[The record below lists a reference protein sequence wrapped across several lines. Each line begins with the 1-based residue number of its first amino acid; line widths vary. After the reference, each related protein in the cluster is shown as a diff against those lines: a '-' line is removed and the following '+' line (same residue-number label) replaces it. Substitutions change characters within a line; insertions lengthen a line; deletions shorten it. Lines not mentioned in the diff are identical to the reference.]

1 MFYQAASV
9 KTIQLNISIKNCV
22 TYIKK
27 IVLNCLDFSIRGQ
40 ISSCGFAR
48 DGITTVSFHRSVF
61 ISMRWKAV
69 ISRY

>member
-1 MFYQAASV
+1 ML
-9 KTIQLNISIKNCV
+9 IQVEINMISYN
-22 TYIKK
+22 
-27 IVLNCLDFSIRGQ
+27 VLGVQ

-48 DGITTVSFHRSVF
+48 DGVTTVSFHRSVF

>member
-1 MFYQAASV
+1 MS
-9 KTIQLNISIKNCV
+9 
-22 TYIKK
+22 
-27 IVLNCLDFSIRGQ
+27 IVLKTTVDFKGQRWYLTCYTRSELLFNFNFKLLGVQ

-48 DGITTVSFHRSVF
+48 DGVTIVSFHRSVF